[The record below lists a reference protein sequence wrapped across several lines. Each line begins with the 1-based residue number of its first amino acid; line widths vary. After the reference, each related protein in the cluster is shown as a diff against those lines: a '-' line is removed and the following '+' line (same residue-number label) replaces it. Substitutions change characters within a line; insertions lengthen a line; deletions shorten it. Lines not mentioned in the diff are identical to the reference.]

1 MIGSTVG
8 PLFDT
13 GQIVAQSLE
22 DNTLIGDGPPSYLL
36 TNLPLVVTNVV
47 ATLLIAYKAW
57 IHYRQI
63 VLNLKSTGS
72 TPSKVHKILLL
83 LVESGAI
90 YCVIMI
96 AYMVITALP
105 NIDLE
110 VYEMASTV
118 IPSIA
123 GIYPVLIILI
133 AHFEKD
139 ESCGSSK
146 SISTLEFAEHG
157 IPSHSTSFSSSSIP
171 SSMGSRISGGIR
183 TKDNLELHIMDNQT
197 EFQFGTQSN
206 A

>member
-1 MIGSTVG
+1 MAGSTVG
-8 PLFDT
+8 PLISE
-13 GQIVAQSLE
+13 GEAVAGFLK
-22 DNTLIGDGPPSYLL
+22 DNSLIGHGPPTYLL

-63 VLNLKSTGS
+63 VLNLESIGS

-105 NIDLE
+105 NLDLE
-110 VYEMASTV
+110 VYEMAVTV

-139 ESCGSSK
+139 ESRGPSK
-146 SISTLEFAEHG
+146 SISTLEFAKH
-157 IPSHSTSFSSSSIP
+157 IPSHSTSFSSSLIP

-183 TKDNLELHIMDNQT
+183 TKDDLELHIMENQT
-197 EFQFGTQSN
+197 KSQFGTQSN